1 MKKTI
6 LVLAAVALYTTAA
19 SALPVVTYILQTP
32 LYKPSTVQA
41 AGLNVEMHGTPPG
54 MDAEAALAGLH
65 GPAWVGGA
73 PLKLLPADAK
83 PGQGTRLVLIFN
95 GASAPSEAVC
105 AEPDALGGGV
115 ASAGSPLRVLAVY
128 CSADRMM
135 ARGAL
140 SSAPVAGPGSED
152 YRSAMQSLLAAM
164 FQPQNNN
171 ISPFGGGI

>member
-6 LVLAAVALYTTAA
+6 LVLAAAALYATAA

-152 YRSAMQSLLAAM
+152 YRGAMQSLLAAM